1 MAYIGTNPA
10 NTGTGLFSQ
19 DTFTGDG
26 STVTFDLTNVAPD
39 GGGNELQV
47 FVDNVRQ
54 QEGSSNAYTLGQDG
68 SGDLKRI
75 TFTSAPAASAS
86 IFVLNPGTKN
96 VQQLSVVGDNT
107 VTAAKLQSNAI
118 TTAKI
123 TDANVTTA
131 KIAADAINATKIA
144 DDAISEEHLDVT
156 AITGNTELSAVAAD
170 DDVLLVYDT
179 SSGNIKKIQR
189 SNIALQSPTVS
200 SISPSNVNTG
210 DGTGNHTIV
219 VTGTKFDSAPTASFI
234 NASGVSIAS
243 SSTTR
248 NSATQLTVVVAKSS
262 LPDSGEPYDI
272 KVLNNNGLA
281 ATLDNALNINAQPV
295 FVTSAGTLGTVS
307 GGASVDVSVNATDP
321 ESAGN
326 VTFEIQSGSLPAGLT
341 LTNTAA
347 EGGTAKIT
355 GTATNPVANTT
366 SNFVLRAV
374 DAASN
379 TTSRAFSIT
388 VNRTFSQTS
397 FTSSG
402 TFAVPSGT
410 SSLDAVLV
418 VAGGGGG
425 GTDHGG
431 GGGAGGL
438 VFMPGYPVTPGG
450 TITVTVGCGGISG
463 QNSDPAP
470 FPGGGGKDGRSGQ
483 DSVFGAPGDPGKHP
497 SGDVLTAKAG
507 GGGGGGPVSQTD
519 ATEKIT
525 GQAGGSAGGA
535 GGHAAGPGS
544 SRPAYGATQP
554 TQPGDSGAYGFGGGG
569 GTAHYS
575 ATGLYSGGGGGA
587 GAGGKP
593 GVSPSGTE
601 GQGGIGKAYTIA
613 DGTSPVYYAGGG
625 GGTHYCGGACT
636 PGKGQGGQGGGGSS
650 VSNNPAP
657 TGSGT
662 ANRGGGAGG
671 GSTSPTGGKGIVIVR
686 Y

>member
-1 MAYIGTNPA
+1 MALTKITK
-10 NTGTGLFSQ
+10 TG
-19 DTFTGDG
+19 
-26 STVTFDLTNVAPD
+26 
-39 GGGNELQV
+39 
-47 FVDNVRQ
+47 
-54 QEGSSNAYTLGQDG
+54 
-68 SGDLKRI
+68 
-75 TFTSAPAASAS
+75 
-86 IFVLNPGTKN
+86 
-96 VQQLSVVGDNT
+96 
-107 VTAAKLQSNAI
+107 
-118 TTAKI
+118 I
-123 TDANVTTA
+123 TDASVERA
-131 KIAADAINATKIA
+131 KIGADAVDATKIA
-144 DDAISEEHLDVT
+144 DDSISEEHLDVT

-179 SSGNIKKIQR
+179 SANAIKKIQR
-189 SNIALQSPTVS
+189 SNIALQAPTVS
-200 SISPSNVNTG
+200 SISPSNATTG

-219 VTGTKFDSAPTASFI
+219 ITGTRFDGTATASFI
-234 NASGVSIAS
+234 NSSGTTINADTS
-243 SSTTR
+243 TR
-248 NSATQLTVVVAKSS
+248 NSATQITAVIAKSS
-262 LPDSGEPYDI
+262 LPNSGEPYDV
-272 KVLNNNGLA
+272 KVSNGNGLNT
-281 ATLDNALNINAQPV
+281 TLDNALNIDAQPV
-295 FVTSAGTLGTVS
+295 YTTTAGSLGTVS
-307 GGASVDVSVNATDP
+307 GGSAISTIDIVASDP

-326 VTFEIQSGSLPAGLT
+326 VTFEFQSGSLPAGLSSAT
-341 LTNTAA
+341 VN
-347 EGGTAKIT
+347 ENGVSKFRIT
-355 GTATNPVANTT
+355 GTPTNPTATTT

-379 TTSRAFSIT
+379 TSSRSFSIT

-497 SGDVLTAKAG
+497 SGDVLTAKGG

-525 GQAGGSAGGA
+525 GQAGGSSGGA

-554 TQPGDSGAYGFGGGG
+554 TQSGDSGAYGFGGGG

-587 GAGGKP
+587 GAGGNP
-593 GVSPSGTE
+593 GVHPTNE
-601 GQGGIGKAYTIA
+601 GDGGIGKAYTIA

-662 ANRGGGAGG
+662 ANRGGGAGAG
-671 GSTSPTGGKGIVIVR
+671 NPSPTGGKGIVIVR